1 MFSEYFLSPVYRG
14 PLIGSILM
22 CMVTALVG
30 GFVFLKKQSLISE
43 TLSHSSFPGVVLGA
57 LVSSV
62 FLPVN
67 SEYLAV
73 FILIGA
79 FIFSLI
85 SLYLLRYFE
94 RRTLVK
100 NDTALCFILA
110 WFFAIGL
117 LLVSQMQFTAPLFY
131 KKSLTFLY
139 GQVATMT
146 DKHIVI
152 YGALLLITLLCMI
165 LFYHPIKAY
174 LFDPLFFQGLGLP
187 IKLVESVLFGLLLF
201 AIIIGISSVGVVL
214 LSGMLI
220 APCVAARQW
229 TSRYHTLFILSALIG
244 AVSAF
249 LGVVFSIQLSLKYSL
264 SFPTGPSIIL
274 VATSIALVSL
284 IIAPKKGIVFRFVRL
299 LLFRLRCIE
308 ENILKGM
315 WQYNLKEKK
324 ALKKAHNLSFFTYYF
339 LLWHM
344 GEAGWVTRKK
354 NRLLLTKDG
363 ENKAKKIVR
372 LHRLWEVY
380 LADHLGIGHD
390 KVHQSAEQIEH
401 LITEDLEKKLTE
413 FLDDPKEDPHQKP
426 IPQKEV

>member
-1 MFSEYFLSPVYRG
+1 MLTEYIFSPVYRG

-30 GFVFLKKQSLISE
+30 GFVFLKKRSLVSE
-43 TLSHSSFPGVVLGA
+43 TLAHSSFPGVVIGAFCASFFVPVNNEFLPIFILVGA
-57 LVSSV
+57 LV
-62 FLPVN
+62 
-67 SEYLAV
+67 
-73 FILIGA
+73 
-79 FIFSLI
+79 FSLI

-94 RRTLVK
+94 KKTFVT
-100 NDTALCFILA
+100 NDTALCFVLA

-146 DKHIVI
+146 DKHIGI
-152 YGALLLITLLCMI
+152 YGVLLVVTLSSI
-165 LFYHPIKAY
+165 IFFYHPIKAY
-174 LFDPLFFQGLGLP
+174 LFDPLFYRGLGLSAAL
-187 IKLVESVLFGLLLF
+187 IEFVLFALLLF

-229 TSRYHTLFILSALIG
+229 TSKYHVLFILSALFGGI
-244 AVSAF
+244 SAF
-249 LGVVFSIQLSLKYSL
+249 VGVLLSISLSLKYSL
-264 SFPTGPSIIL
+264 SFPTGPLIIL
-274 VATSIALVSL
+274 VASSFALVSL
-284 IIAPKKGIVFRFVRL
+284 VIAPKKGIVFRYIRL

-308 ENILKGM
+308 ENILKGI
-315 WQYNLKEKK
+315 WQYNLRGRK
-324 ALKKAHNLSFFTYYF
+324 ALKKAHNLSFFSYHF

-344 GEAGWVTRKK
+344 QDSGWIIRKNK
-354 NRLLLTKDG
+354 SLILTKDG

-390 KVHQSAEQIEH
+390 KVHKSAEQIEH